1 MQNCSAAAVSKFDLD
16 GSQDG
21 IIDDFGGGGKSE
33 RQQNKK
39 SARNN
44 LFDYK

>member
-1 MQNCSAAAVSKFDLD
+1 M
-16 GSQDG
+16 
-21 IIDDFGGGGKSE
+21 DDFGGAGKSE